1 MRVVLAGGSG
11 FLGGALTRRLLADGH
26 GVTVL
31 SRRPDARIDGAQ
43 VVTWDPD
50 GTSGDWARSIEGGDA
65 LVNLSGAGIADARW
79 TDERKAELRS
89 SRVLS
94 TRSLVAAL
102 RDAPRRPAV
111 FIQQTGVGY
120 YGASL
125 SDRPLDES
133 FPPGDDFLG
142 ELGVA
147 WEAEAL
153 PASALGVRVV
163 IVRSG
168 LVLARDGSALV
179 RMRPFYRWFVGGPV
193 GSGRQYF
200 AWIHLDDWLALTVWA
215 LTNSSVSGVLNG
227 TAPGT
232 ITCREFSDAF
242 GRALRRPSWLPVP
255 GFVLRLLY
263 GEMAAAVL
271 LKGQRVVPRRTQ
283 ELGFTFRYPTIDE
296 ALREVEGRPVV

>member
-1 MRVVLAGGSG
+1 MHIVVAGGSG
-11 FLGGALTRRLLADGH
+11 YLGRALTTRLLTDGH
-26 GVTVL
+26 RVTVL
-31 SRRPDARIDGAQ
+31 SRGGGPAIVTGATIATWRPDGASGEWARVLDGA
-43 VVTWDPD
+43 
-50 GTSGDWARSIEGGDA
+50 DA
-65 LVNLSGAGIADARW
+65 VVNLTGAGIADARW
-79 TDERKAELRS
+79 TTARKAELRS

-102 RDAPRRPAV
+102 RDTTRRPAV

-125 SDRPLDES
+125 SDRPVDES
-133 FPPGDDFLG
+133 FPPGDDYLG

-153 PASALGVRVV
+153 PAAALGVRVV
-163 IVRSG
+163 IVRAG
-168 LVLARDGSALV
+168 VVLASDGSALV
-179 RMRPFYRWFVGGPV
+179 RIRPFYRWFVGGPV

-200 AWIHLDDWLALTVWA
+200 AWIHRDDWLSLVVWA
-215 LTNSSVSGVLNG
+215 LTNASVSGVLNG

-232 ITCREFSDAF
+232 ITYREFSDAL
-242 GRALRRPSWLPVP
+242 GRAMHRPSWLPVP
-255 GFVLRLLY
+255 GFLLRLLY
-263 GEMAAAVL
+263 GEMASAVL

-296 ALREVEGRPVV
+296 ALAETEGK

>member
-1 MRVVLAGGSG
+1 MHVVIAGGSG
-11 FLGGALTRRLLADGH
+11 FLGRALTRRLQAAGH
-26 GVTVL
+26 AVTVL
-31 SRRPDARIDGAQ
+31 SRGAETTVAGAG
-43 VVTWDPD
+43 VVTWNPD
-50 GTSGDWARSIEGGDA
+50 GTTGDWARAIEDTDA
-65 LVNLSGAGIADARW
+65 LVNLSSVGIADARW
-79 TDERKAELRS
+79 TDARKAELRS

-102 RDAPRRPAV
+102 REATTRPAV
-111 FIQQTGVGY
+111 FVQQTGVGY

-125 SDRPLDES
+125 SDAPVDES
-133 FPPGDDFLG
+133 FPPGDDFLS

-179 RMRPFYRWFVGGPV
+179 RMRPYYRWFVGGPV

-200 AWIHLDDWLALTVWA
+200 AWIHVDDWLALVLWA
-215 LTNSSVSGVLNG
+215 LETSSVSGVING

-232 ITCREFSDAF
+232 VTFREFSDAL
-242 GRALRRPSWLPVP
+242 GRALHRPSWLPVP

-271 LKGQRVVPRRTQ
+271 LKGQHVVPRRTQ
-283 ELGFTFRYPTIDE
+283 ELGFTFRYPAIDE
-296 ALREVEGRPVV
+296 ALRETEGPVA